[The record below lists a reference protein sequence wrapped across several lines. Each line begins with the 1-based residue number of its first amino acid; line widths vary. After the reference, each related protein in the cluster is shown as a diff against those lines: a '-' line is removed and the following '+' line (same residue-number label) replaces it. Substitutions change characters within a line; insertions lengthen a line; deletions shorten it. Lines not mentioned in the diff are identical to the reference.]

1 MNWIEVTLVTDGE
14 AAEAVSEALRP
25 YAYDQSVALVQ
36 LGDPNSP
43 DPYALEPTVA
53 VKIYIPDDD
62 QAAATRQRIE
72 EAIYFLG
79 RLYPI
84 PSPTFHTMEEQD
96 WANAWK
102 VHYQPFRIGHRLWIQ
117 PSWQPADAVQPGDI
131 VLTLDPGMAFGTGL
145 HPTTQ
150 MCLQALEQLVTP
162 DATVLDVGTG
172 SGILAV
178 AAAKLGAAQVYAVD
192 TDNLAVQAARDN
204 VLLNDVAPLVTVARG
219 SLRDVPPSTW
229 DLVVVNILAPV
240 IEALLR
246 QDHLLAY
253 VAPGGRLILSG
264 IIEEQ
269 IPAVAAAVAGSGG
282 TIEQTHTIRDWAA
295 LIVHSPIPSPT

>member
-1 MNWIEVTLVTDGE
+1 MNWIEVSVVTDGE
-14 AAEAVSEALRP
+14 AAEAVAEALRP

-36 LGDPNSP
+36 LGDASSP
-43 DPYALEPTVA
+43 DPYALEPAVA

-62 QAAATRQRIE
+62 QAAAARQRIE
-72 EAIYFLG
+72 EAVYFLG

-84 PSPTFHTMEEQD
+84 PAPTFHTLMEQD

-102 VHYQPFRIGHRLWIQ
+102 VHYQPFRIGQRLWIQ
-117 PSWQPADAVQPGDI
+117 PSWQPAEPVQPEDI

-162 DATVLDVGTG
+162 GATVLDVGTG

-178 AAAKLGAAQVYAVD
+178 AAARLGAAQVYAVD
-192 TDNLAVQAARDN
+192 TDNLAVQAAGDN
-204 VLLNDVAPLVTVARG
+204 VALNKVASSVMVAAG
-219 SLRDVPPSTW
+219 SLGDVPRSTW
-229 DLVVVNILAPV
+229 NLVVVNILAPV
-240 IEALLR
+240 IEAMLR
-246 QDHLLAY
+246 QQQLMAY

-269 IPAVAAAVAGSGG
+269 AAGVAAAVTESGG
-282 TIEQTHTIRDWAA
+282 KIEQTYTTRDWVA
-295 LIVHSPIPSPT
+295 LIVQPRQA

>member
-1 MNWIEVTLVTDGE
+1 MNWIEVSVVTDGE
-14 AAEAVSEALRP
+14 AAEAVAEALRP

-36 LGDPNSP
+36 WGDASSP
-43 DPYALEPTVA
+43 DPQALEPVVA

-62 QAAATRQRIE
+62 QAAAARRRIE
-72 EAIYFLG
+72 EVVYYLG

-84 PSPTFHTMEEQD
+84 PAPTFQTLMEED

-102 VHYQPFRIGHRLWIQ
+102 AHYQPFRIGERLWIQ
-117 PSWQPADAVQPGDI
+117 PSWQPAEAVQPGDI

-162 DATVLDVGTG
+162 GATVLDVGTG

-178 AAAKLGAAQVYAVD
+178 AAAKLGAGRVYAVD
-192 TDNLAVQAARDN
+192 TDPLAVQAAGDN
-204 VLLNDVAPLVTVARG
+204 VALNQAAGVVMVNAG
-219 SLRDVPPSTW
+219 SLGDAPRTAW

-240 IEALLR
+240 IEAMLR
-246 QDHLLAY
+246 QEQLMAY

-269 IPAVAAAVAGSGG
+269 AAGVAAAVMESGG
-282 TIEQTHTIRDWAA
+282 KIVRTDAIRDWVAFMA
-295 LIVHSPIPSPT
+295 QPAP